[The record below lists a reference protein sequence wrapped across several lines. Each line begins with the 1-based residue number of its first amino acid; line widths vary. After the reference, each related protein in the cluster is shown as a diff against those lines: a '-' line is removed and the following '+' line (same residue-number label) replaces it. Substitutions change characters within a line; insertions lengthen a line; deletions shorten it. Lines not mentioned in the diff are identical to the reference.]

1 MKKIIAI
8 SFIIIGVTSCKK
20 DRVCT
25 CTYADGT
32 TQSQSTFTNV
42 TKKEA
47 RNLCNTNASGVTC
60 SVK

>member
-1 MKKIIAI
+1 MKQIILI
-8 SFIIIGVTSCKK
+8 FIVALTFISCKK

-25 CTYADGT
+25 CTYADGSLY
-32 TQSQSTFTNV
+32 SQATFINV

-47 RNLCNTNASGVTC
+47 RNICVTTVQGVTC

>member
-1 MKKIIAI
+1 MKKIILLVFIAS
-8 SFIIIGVTSCKK
+8 SFASCKK

-25 CTYADGT
+25 CTNQDGSIS
-32 TQSQSTFTNV
+32 SQATYINV

-47 RNLCNTNASGVTC
+47 RNLCTTTLTGVTC